1 MVTTDGPKPIAE
13 LFGHSPEEMVK
24 ELRRKQR
31 EFLKEEGKNM
41 PTSESLAEKE
51 AHIAKLASRRG
62 PSSKPSRRQLNR
74 ADQARLPFWP
84 DASRGVSNEM
94 ARSALFTV
102 GQGKDRRMYKG
113 EVVHSLK
120 NVEILYTG
128 EELHQRDLD
137 VMLQLLHFGRL
148 IPLGESIPF
157 TARDMLTQLGWTL
170 NSRSYQEL
178 SEVID
183 RLKNASVHIV
193 ATVGNRERGF
203 SGSLVQSFAYHGKK
217 GGDKR
222 TRWQVTLEPRLAQLY
237 TAVGYTQVEWSDRMQ
252 LRPTA
257 KWLHTFYCTHKQP
270 FPMKVATLYQLCGSR
285 NRELWRFRN
294 TLRQGLKELVKI
306 GFLKTWSID
315 KTDLVT
321 VVRNHEAAKLR
332 KLARENASAG

>member
-1 MVTTDGPKPIAE
+1 MRSEGPQSIKD
-13 LFGHSPEEMVK
+13 LFGNSPEEMVSK
-24 ELRRKQR
+24 LREKQQK
-31 EFLKEEGKNM
+31 FLEEEGKEM
-41 PTSESLAEKE
+41 PTPETLAAKE
-51 AHIAKLASRRG
+51 AHLAKFTSRKG
-62 PSSKPSRRQLNR
+62 GAPKSRRQLNR

-193 ATVGNRERGF
+193 ASVGSRERGF

-257 KWLHTFYCTHKQP
+257 KWLHTFYATHQQP

-306 GFLKTWSID
+306 GFLTSWTID
-315 KTDLVT
+315 KTDLVS
-321 VVRNHEAAKLR
+321 VVRNHAAKQRALP
-332 KLARENASAG
+332 KNEAT